1 MGQLVVV
8 SVAEVGEALVARVAE
23 TAAGWALG
31 VEVAVMDEAAA
42 AVMVAG
48 CGTAHQRRS
57 NVSTQGEALP
67 KRCEMGS
74 QMGSS
79 PAQARCRHSSRTT
92 SRCAHC
98 LGHMCADPCSSCS
111 RPHRP
116 GRADGTRRWPRD
128 DATAH
133 HSRTQCPTDRHGR
146 SRRVLGWARC
156 QPQDAHCPRTTVRR
170 EAMAAEAERL
180 GRAVVVTGVVADVEM
195 EC

>member
-1 MGQLVVV
+1 MEWAVGLEAVV

-98 LGHMCADPCSSCS
+98 LGHMCADPRSSCS
-111 RPHRP
+111 RSHRP
-116 GRADGTRRWPRD
+116 GRADGTRRWPRHG
-128 DATAH
+128 ATAH

-156 QPQDAHCPRTTVRR
+156 HPPGAGLRR
-170 EAMAAEAERL
+170 LRETMVEVEAAAARL
-180 GRAVVVTGVVADVEM
+180 AAREEDVA
-195 EC
+195 